1 MGRDSRLSAHSR
13 ANKAID
19 TASTYLSVGL
29 GSDTGQLGS
38 DTAVHWDS
46 ERMGVAGL
54 VEFRKQFR
62 VLSRLGGGSFGSV
75 YLVQERAGPTRLA
88 AKHQRADPRL
98 AR

>member
-1 MGRDSRLSAHSR
+1 MSWAVTL
-13 ANKAID
+13 
-19 TASTYLSVGL
+19 
-29 GSDTGQLGS
+29 GQLGS

-46 ERMGVAGL
+46 GAMGVAGL
-54 VEFRKQFR
+54 VEFRQQFR

-88 AKHQRADPRL
+88 AKHQRADPNL